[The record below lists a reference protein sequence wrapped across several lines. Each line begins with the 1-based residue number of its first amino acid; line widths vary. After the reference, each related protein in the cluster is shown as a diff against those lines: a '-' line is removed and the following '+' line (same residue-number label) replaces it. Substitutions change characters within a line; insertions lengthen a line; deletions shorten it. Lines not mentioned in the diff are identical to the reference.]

1 MTEIPQ
7 STTVKELVQRFL
19 NARKE
24 HGDFIVRMDYDVKTD
39 EKFPFGIK
47 VTVGFDEDEMDA
59 CYREEYE

>member
-19 NARKE
+19 DARKE

-39 EKFPFGIK
+39 EVLPFGIK
-47 VTVGFDEDEMDA
+47 VTVGFDEDEMDER
-59 CYREEYE
+59 YREECE